1 MRFLCVASAAHFF
14 ILGDNMSTA
23 FLCGFIDE
31 DYFNHYDITR
41 FIEIVK
47 SIIEENKIDKIYHCR
62 RTYFDIKFC
71 EIISFLRFD
80 DIEIIE
86 LRDIYKN
93 DFEYRYKQLK
103 NAFRVYCPFKEEID
117 NSVLYKTLYDWAIEN
132 SDILITYSKFDD
144 DISKQIIERAK
155 EKEKQVFNIADMARE
170 FLHLYNFC

>member
-1 MRFLCVASAAHFF
+1 
-14 ILGDNMSTA
+14 MSTA